1 MQDYRNLKKV
11 KNAWARPNAI
21 LKEVRKGQKY
31 EVIIESF
38 ENSKILNRKIVC
50 FLSLVL
56 CKYETQ
62 AYPGRY
68 GNLRLVTSNFKCKE
82 LGP

>member
-21 LKEVRKGQKY
+21 FKEARKGQKY

-38 ENSKILNRKIVC
+38 ENSKILHRKIVC

-56 CKYETQ
+56 CIYETRRVL
-62 AYPGRY
+62 PW
-68 GNLRLVTSNFKCKE
+68 TMS
-82 LGP
+82 

>member
-21 LKEVRKGQKY
+21 FKEVTKGQKY

-38 ENSKILNRKIVC
+38 ENSKILNRKIVR

-56 CKYETQ
+56 CKYETR
-62 AYPGRY
+62 PVLRCR
-68 GNLRLVTSNFKCKE
+68 NLQLVTSNFKCKE